1 MTPRAGG
8 ETVAGMPEITTSEL
22 AQLLAHLR
30 KSSRKDRDELLTDF
44 LVRTYPTKVTQ
55 DN

>member
-1 MTPRAGG
+1 MTLRAGDG
-8 ETVAGMPEITTSEL
+8 TVPAMPEITVDQL

-30 KSSRKDRDELLTDF
+30 AGTEESLDELLTDF
-44 LVRTYPTKVTQ
+44 LVVPYPTRLTQ